1 MSIHW
6 AEPGE
11 KSVGEYQCSGI
22 PFVTA
27 STLASGE
34 TRHIGFPRVTKFIL
48 VRNANTGTSGDTI
61 LAVGFT
67 ENGVKANPASQTNHI
82 KLFGGES
89 LTADLR
95 VKSLFLSNSLG
106 GDQTF
111 IEFEILAGLTDID
124 NSKLFNITGSN
135 GYKGV
140 G

>member
-27 STLASGE
+27 SVLANGE

-48 VRNANTGTSGDTI
+48 VRNANTGTSLDSA

-67 ENGVKANPASQTNHI
+67 ENGVKANPASQTNYI
-82 KLFGGES
+82 TLFGGES

-95 VKSLFLSNSLG
+95 VKSLFLSNSIG
-106 GDQTF
+106 GDQNF
-111 IEFEILAGLTDID
+111 IEFEILAGLTDIGND
-124 NSKLFNITGSN
+124 KLFKITGSN

>member
-27 STLASGE
+27 STLLVGE

-48 VRNANTGTSGDTI
+48 VRNANTGTSTDTA

-67 ENGVKANPASQTNHI
+67 VNGVEANPASQTNY
-82 KLFGGES
+82 LTLYGGES
-89 LTADLR
+89 LSADLR

-106 GDQTF
+106 GDQTW
-111 IEFEILAGLTDID
+111 IEFEILAGLTDIAAD
-124 NSKLFNITGSN
+124 QLFTITGSN